1 MPSFFSGH
9 QAWARYPVKHA
20 NWRQGNKTT
29 DKVPTELKYS
39 SEYPA
44 PGYKWGFEVENETD
58 KLIWIKLLLDPSQDS
73 FSDDLLATTRALL
86 PKDKKPV
93 DVVTD
98 YLSALKKHTVD
109 VLEGHFGK
117 VYMGI
122 TPVEYFLTVPAV
134 GGFLF

>member
-1 MPSFFSGH
+1 M
-9 QAWARYPVKHA
+9 
-20 NWRQGNKTT
+20 KTT

-39 SEYPA
+39 DKYPA
-44 PGYKWGFEVENETD
+44 PGYKWGFEVENEID

-73 FSDDLLATTRALL
+73 FSDDLLATTRSLL
-86 PKDKKPV
+86 PKGKKPV

-98 YLSALKKHTVD
+98 YLSALKKHIVD

-134 GGFLF
+134 GGFLP

>member
-1 MPSFFSGH
+1 M
-9 QAWARYPVKHA
+9 
-20 NWRQGNKTT
+20 
-29 DKVPTELKYS
+29 
-39 SEYPA
+39 
-44 PGYKWGFEVENETD
+44 ENETD

-98 YLSALKKHTVD
+98 YLTALKKHTVE

-117 VYMGI
+117 VFMGI

-134 GGFLF
+134 RDFLPHSIYQLVYVND